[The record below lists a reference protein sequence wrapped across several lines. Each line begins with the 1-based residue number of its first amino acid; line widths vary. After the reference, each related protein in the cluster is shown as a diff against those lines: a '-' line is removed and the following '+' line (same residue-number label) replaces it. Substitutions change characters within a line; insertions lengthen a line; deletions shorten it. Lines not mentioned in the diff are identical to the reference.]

1 MFPQIRSN
9 YLAHP
14 SLPNQPRLPH
24 HPNLPPLI
32 DFDAIERN
40 LSRSYRN
47 TLYMISALGMLLA
60 TITAIAALD

>member
-1 MFPQIRSN
+1 MSPQIRSN

-14 SLPNQPRLPH
+14 SLPSQPGLPH

-32 DFDAIERN
+32 DVEEIERA
-40 LSRSYRN
+40 LSRAYRN
-47 TLYMISALGMLLA
+47 TMYLISALGMLLA